1 MSDLRLF
8 LKSNK
13 KVKENTKYAATKSL
27 CDKDGKPLEWTIKPL
42 TTTESELI
50 RDDCT
55 VEVPVTGKP
64 GVYRTKLLTS
74 KYMASLII
82 KSVIEPDLNSSEL
95 QDSYGVKN
103 PRDLIMAM
111 IDDPGEYNAFA
122 EFINEF
128 NGFNESIE
136 DKVDEAKN
144 S

>member
-1 MSDLRLF
+1 M
-8 LKSNK
+8 
-13 KVKENTKYAATKSL
+13 
-27 CDKDGKPLEWTIKPL
+27 
-42 TTTESELI
+42 
-50 RDDCT
+50 
-55 VEVPVTGKP
+55 
-64 GVYRTKLLTS
+64 TS

-82 KSVIEPDLNSSEL
+82 KSVVEPDLNCSEL

>member
-50 RDDCT
+50 RDDCA

-82 KSVIEPDLNSSEL
+82 KSVVEPDLNSSEL